1 MNKLKELH
9 KQFKDIVK
17 YVPTYC
23 VEQYEEF
30 QKYSELCGLVN
41 AVANLSDRTTARALD
56 ETVKEI
62 AYASTEPNF
71 EVQERYLREAVMDL
85 AGGMDATDMIL
96 KYEDILYR
104 CKGWL

>member
-1 MNKLKELH
+1 MKTLY
-9 KQFKDIVK
+9 KQFKDIIK
-17 YVPTYC
+17 YVPTFC
-23 VEQYEEF
+23 HEQYEEF
-30 QKYSELCGLVN
+30 LKYGELCGLVN
-41 AVANLSDRTTARALD
+41 AIANLSDRTTARVLD
-56 ETVKEI
+56 ETIKEI

-71 EVQERYLREAVMDL
+71 EVQEKYLREAIMDL

>member
-30 QKYSELCGLVN
+30 QKYNELCGLVN
-41 AVANLSDRTTARALD
+41 AIANLSDRTTARVLD

-62 AYASTEPNF
+62 AYTSAEPNF
-71 EVQERYLREAVMDL
+71 EVQKRYLREAIMDL

-96 KYEDILYR
+96 KYEDVLYK